1 MLISLQIPQKFTGN
15 IISQSQ
21 RLTSRSDSVNEDG
34 QHALPGIQVIR
45 GDTIST
51 QNIHQKTAKVLKK
64 ITFDQEILHG
74 EMEKRS
80 SPRKPREECCVGYGC
95 TSCN

>member
-51 QNIHQKTAKVLKK
+51 QNIHQ
-64 ITFDQEILHG
+64 
-74 EMEKRS
+74 
-80 SPRKPREECCVGYGC
+80 
-95 TSCN
+95 